1 MNISVI
7 GAAGMVGSDIVAEAK
22 NRGHEVTGYTR
33 SGSAGTSA
41 LDLANTQAL
50 VEVINSSDATVI
62 SVASRGDY
70 SAAIAA
76 HRALIAAAPTGRFL
90 VVGGAGALNAGEG
103 LLLES
108 PDFPAEYLPEAKT
121 FAEILGD
128 YRAASGLNWT
138 MLAPSP
144 MIAPGTRTGDYRT
157 ELDVPAGMFVST
169 QDFAVAA
176 LDEIENPA
184 HVGTRFTVAS
194 TDEAA
199 AQGK

>member
-7 GAAGMVGSDIVAEAK
+7 GAAGMVGSAIVAEAK
-22 NRGHEVTGYTR
+22 DRGHQVTSYTR

-41 LDLANTQAL
+41 LDLANTVAL
-50 VEVINSSDATVI
+50 VEVINSSEATVI
-62 SVASRGDY
+62 SVASRDDY

-90 VVGGAGALNAGEG
+90 IVGGAGALNAGEG
-103 LLLES
+103 LLLDS
-108 PDFPAEYLPEAKT
+108 PDFPEEYLPEAKT
-121 FAEILGD
+121 FAAVLDD

-144 MIAPGTRTGDYRT
+144 MIAPGARTGDYRT
-157 ELDVPAGMFVST
+157 EQDTPAGMFVST
-169 QDFAVAA
+169 QDFAVATI
-176 LDEIENPA
+176 DEIENPA
-184 HVGTRFTVAS
+184 HIGTRFTVAS
-194 TDEAA
+194 ADEAA

>member
-22 NRGHEVTGYTR
+22 NRGHEVTSYTR

-41 LDLANTQAL
+41 LDLANTEAM

-62 SVASRGDY
+62 SVASRADY

-103 LLLES
+103 MLLES

-144 MIAPGTRTGDYRT
+144 MIAPGARTGDYRT

-184 HVGTRFTVAS
+184 HAGTRFTVAS

>member
-7 GAAGMVGSDIVAEAK
+7 GAAGMVGSGIIAEAK

-144 MIAPGTRTGDYRT
+144 MIAPGARTGDYRT

-169 QDFAVAA
+169 QDFAVATI
-176 LDEIENPA
+176 DEIENPA
-184 HVGTRFTVAS
+184 HAGTRFTVAS
-194 TDEAA
+194 ADEAA

>member
-90 VVGGAGALNAGEG
+90 VVGGAGALNVGEG

-121 FAEILGD
+121 FATVLED

-144 MIAPGTRTGDYRT
+144 MIAPGARTGDYRT

-184 HVGTRFTVAS
+184 HAGTRFTVAS
-194 TDEAA
+194 ADEAA

>member
-7 GAAGMVGSDIVAEAK
+7 GAAGMVGSAILAEAQ
-22 NRGHEVTGYTR
+22 NRGHQVTGYTR
-33 SGSAGTSA
+33 SGSADTSA
-41 LDLANTQAL
+41 LDLADTQAL
-50 VEVINSSDATVI
+50 VEVINSSEATVI
-62 SVASRGDY
+62 SVASRDDY

-90 VVGGAGALNAGEG
+90 VVGGAGALKAGDG

-121 FAEILGD
+121 FASILDD
-128 YRAASGLNWT
+128 YRAASDLNWT

-144 MIAPGTRTGDYRT
+144 MIAPGTRTGNYRT
-157 ELDVPAGMFVST
+157 ELDVPAGIFVST

-176 LDEIENPA
+176 IDELENPA
-184 HVGTRFTVAS
+184 HQGTRFTAAS
-194 TDEAA
+194 ADQAA

>member
-7 GAAGMVGSDIVAEAK
+7 GAAGMVGSAIVAEAQ
-22 NRGHEVTGYTR
+22 NRGHKVTGYTR
-33 SGSAGTSA
+33 NGSAGTSA

-62 SVASRGDY
+62 SVASRDDY

-90 VVGGAGALNAGEG
+90 IVGGAGALNAGEG

-108 PDFPAEYLPEAKT
+108 PDFPEEYLPEAKT
-121 FAEILGD
+121 FAGILED

-144 MIAPGTRTGDYRT
+144 MIAPGARTGDYRT
-157 ELDVPAGMFVST
+157 EKDVPAGMFVST
-169 QDFAVAA
+169 QDFAVATI
-176 LDEIENPA
+176 DEIENPTHA
-184 HVGTRFTVAS
+184 GSRFTIAS
-194 TDEAA
+194 ADEAA

>member
-7 GAAGMVGSDIVAEAK
+7 GAAGMVGSAIVAEAQ
-22 NRGHEVTGYTR
+22 NRGHQVTSYTR
-33 SGSAGTSA
+33 SGSAGTLP
-41 LDLANTQAL
+41 LDLANTEAL
-50 VEVINSSDATVI
+50 VEVINSSEATVI
-62 SVASRGDY
+62 SVASRDDY

-90 VVGGAGALNAGEG
+90 IVGGAGALQAGDIQLFETP
-103 LLLES
+103 E
-108 PDFPAEYLPEAKT
+108 FPEEYLTEAKT

-128 YRAASGLNWT
+128 YRAATDLKWT
-138 MLAPSP
+138 VLAPSP
-144 MIAPGTRTGDYRT
+144 MIAPGARTGDYRT

-176 LDEIENPA
+176 IDEIENPA

-194 TDEAA
+194 ADEAA

>member
-7 GAAGMVGSDIVAEAK
+7 GAAGMVGSAIVAEAED
-22 NRGHEVTGYTR
+22 RGHQVTSYTR

-41 LDLANTQAL
+41 LDLANTEAL
-50 VEVINSSDATVI
+50 VEVINSSEATVI
-62 SVASRGDY
+62 SVASRDDY

-90 VVGGAGALNAGEG
+90 VVGGAGALQAGDIKLFET
-103 LLLES
+103 
-108 PDFPAEYLPEAKT
+108 PDFPEEYLPEAKT
-121 FAEILGD
+121 FAAVLED
-128 YRAASGLNWT
+128 YRVASGLNWT

-144 MIAPGTRTGDYRT
+144 MIAPGARTGDYRT

-176 LDEIENPA
+176 IDELENPA
-184 HVGTRFTVAS
+184 HAGTRFTVAS
-194 TDEAA
+194 ADEAA

>member
-1 MNISVI
+1 MNIAVI
-7 GAAGMVGSDIVAEAK
+7 GAAGMVGSAIVAEAK
-22 NRGHEVTGYTR
+22 DRGHQVTSYTR
-33 SGSAGTSA
+33 SGSAGTLA
-41 LDLANTQAL
+41 LDLANTAAL
-50 VEVINSSDATVI
+50 VEVINSSEATVI
-62 SVASRGDY
+62 SVASRDDY

-90 VVGGAGALNAGEG
+90 IVGGAGALNAGEG
-103 LLLES
+103 LLLDS
-108 PDFPAEYLPEAKT
+108 PDFPEEYLTEAKT
-121 FAEILGD
+121 FAAVLDD
-128 YRAASGLNWT
+128 YRAASDLNWT

-144 MIAPGTRTGDYRT
+144 MIAPGARTGDYRT

-176 LDEIENPA
+176 IDELEKTA

-194 TDEAA
+194 ADEAA

>member
-7 GAAGMVGSDIVAEAK
+7 GAAGMVGSAIVAEAK
-22 NRGHEVTGYTR
+22 DRGHEVTGYTR

-41 LDLANTQAL
+41 LDLANTEAL
-50 VEVINSSDATVI
+50 VEVIISSDATVI
-62 SVASRGDY
+62 SVASRDDY

-144 MIAPGTRTGDYRT
+144 MIAPGARTGNYRT

-169 QDFAVAA
+169 QDFAVATI
-176 LDEIENPA
+176 DEIENPA

-194 TDEAA
+194 ADEAA
-199 AQGK
+199 AQGQ

>member
-7 GAAGMVGSDIVAEAK
+7 GAAGMVGSAIVAEAK
-22 NRGHEVTGYTR
+22 ERGYKVTGYTR
-33 SGSAGTSA
+33 SGSADNQA
-41 LDLANTQAL
+41 LDLANTEAL

-62 SVASRGDY
+62 SVASRDDY

-90 VVGGAGALNAGEG
+90 VVGGAGSLNAGEG

-144 MIAPGTRTGDYRT
+144 MIAPGVRTGDYCT

-176 LDEIENPA
+176 IDEIENPA
-184 HVGTRFTVAS
+184 HAGTRFTVAS
-194 TDEAA
+194 ADEAA

>member
-22 NRGHEVTGYTR
+22 DRGHEVTGYTR

-41 LDLANTQAL
+41 LDLANTEAL

-62 SVASRGDY
+62 SVASRDDY

-108 PDFPAEYLPEAKT
+108 PDFPEEYLPEAKT

-144 MIAPGTRTGDYRT
+144 MIAPGARTGNYRT
-157 ELDVPAGMFVST
+157 EQDVPAGMFVST
-169 QDFAVAA
+169 QDFAVATI
-176 LDEIENPA
+176 DEIENPA

-194 TDEAA
+194 ADEAA
-199 AQGK
+199 AQGQ

>member
-7 GAAGMVGSDIVAEAK
+7 GAAGMVGSAIVAEAK
-22 NRGHEVTGYTR
+22 NRGHEVTSYTR

-41 LDLANTQAL
+41 LDLANTEAL
-50 VEVINSSDATVI
+50 VEVINSSDVTVI
-62 SVASRGDY
+62 SVASRDDY
-70 SAAIAA
+70 SAASAA

-121 FAEILGD
+121 FASILDD

-144 MIAPGTRTGDYRT
+144 MIAPGARTGDYRT
-157 ELDVPAGMFVST
+157 EQDVPAGAFVST

-184 HVGTRFTVAS
+184 HAGTRFTVAS
-194 TDEAA
+194 ADEAA
-199 AQGK
+199 AQGQ

>member
-1 MNISVI
+1 MNIAVI
-7 GAAGMVGSDIVAEAK
+7 GAAGMVGSAIVAEAK
-22 NRGHEVTGYTR
+22 DRGHQVTSYTR
-33 SGSAGTSA
+33 SGSAGTLA
-41 LDLANTQAL
+41 LDLASTATL
-50 VEVINSSDATVI
+50 VEVINSSEATVI
-62 SVASRGDY
+62 SVASRDDY

-90 VVGGAGALNAGEG
+90 IVGGAGALNAGEG
-103 LLLES
+103 LLLDS
-108 PDFPAEYLPEAKT
+108 PDFPEEYLTEAKT
-121 FAEILGD
+121 FAAVLDD
-128 YRAASGLNWT
+128 YRAASDLNWT

-144 MIAPGTRTGDYRT
+144 MIAPGARTGDYRT

-176 LDEIENPA
+176 IDELEKTA

-194 TDEAA
+194 ADEAA

>member
-7 GAAGMVGSDIVAEAK
+7 GAAGMVGSAIVAEAK
-22 NRGHEVTGYTR
+22 NRGHEVTSYTR

-41 LDLANTQAL
+41 LDLANTEAL
-50 VEVINSSDATVI
+50 VEVINSSDVTVI
-62 SVASRGDY
+62 SVASRDDY
-70 SAAIAA
+70 SAASAA

-121 FAEILGD
+121 FASILED

-144 MIAPGTRTGDYRT
+144 MIAPGAHTGDYRT
-157 ELDVPAGMFVST
+157 EQDIPAGAFVST

-184 HVGTRFTVAS
+184 HAGTRFTVAS
-194 TDEAA
+194 ADEAA
-199 AQGK
+199 AQGQ

>member
-7 GAAGMVGSDIVAEAK
+7 GAAGMVGSAIVAEAQE
-22 NRGHEVTGYTR
+22 RGHKVTGYTR
-33 SGSAGTSA
+33 SGSAGTQA
-41 LDLANTQAL
+41 LDLANTEAL

-108 PDFPAEYLPEAKT
+108 PDFPADYLPEAKT

-144 MIAPGTRTGDYRT
+144 MIAPGVRTGDYRT

-184 HVGTRFTVAS
+184 HAGTRFTVAS
-194 TDEAA
+194 ADEAA
-199 AQGK
+199 AQSK

>member
-1 MNISVI
+1 MNIAVI
-7 GAAGMVGSDIVAEAK
+7 GAAGMVGSAIVAEAK
-22 NRGHEVTGYTR
+22 DRGHQVTSYTR
-33 SGSAGTSA
+33 SGSAGTLA
-41 LDLANTQAL
+41 LDLANTAAL
-50 VEVINSSDATVI
+50 VEVINSSEATVI
-62 SVASRGDY
+62 SVASRDDY

-90 VVGGAGALNAGEG
+90 IVGGAGALNAGEG
-103 LLLES
+103 LLLDR
-108 PDFPAEYLPEAKT
+108 PDFPEEYLTEAKT
-121 FAEILGD
+121 FAAVLDD
-128 YRAASGLNWT
+128 YRAASDLNWT

-144 MIAPGTRTGDYRT
+144 MIAPGARTGNYRT

-176 LDEIENPA
+176 IDELENPA

-194 TDEAA
+194 ADEAA